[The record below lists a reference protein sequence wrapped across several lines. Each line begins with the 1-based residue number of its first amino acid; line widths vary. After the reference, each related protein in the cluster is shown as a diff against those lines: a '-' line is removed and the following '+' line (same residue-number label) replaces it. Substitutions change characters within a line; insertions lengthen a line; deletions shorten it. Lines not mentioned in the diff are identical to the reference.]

1 MMVRPKFLGAN
12 TVHLC
17 ELCRWP
23 FRTFYEMLAFGL
35 DSQQRR
41 AVYVLLYSVEH
52 REQRSSRLADELA
65 RIFGIPLRVLTTEDL
80 SGETLDSLRKRFG
93 FDPKEVARRAAA
105 FRL

>member
-52 REQRSSRLADELA
+52 PDSAAPGWQTNWPESS
-65 RIFGIPLRVLTTEDL
+65 
-80 SGETLDSLRKRFG
+80 
-93 FDPKEVARRAAA
+93 A
-105 FRL
+105 FR